1 MKKILYIE
9 DDAFTAKMVKLKFQK
24 SGIDVVVA
32 TDGEAGLEMMR
43 KEEFSFAFLLLDL
56 LLPGIDGYEVLE
68 RIKEDP
74 ELAKVPVI
82 VFTNVRQEFEEERVK
97 KLGVKN
103 LFVKTDVD
111 LGVVVDLVKEYI
123 NKSKSKE
130 T

>member
-1 MKKILYIE
+1 
-9 DDAFTAKMVKLKFQK
+9 MVKLKFQK
-24 SGIDVVVA
+24 SGLDVVVA
-32 TDGEAGLEMMR
+32 TDGESGLEMMR
-43 KEEFSFAFLLLDL
+43 KEEFCFAFLLLDL

-68 RIKEDP
+68 RIKADP

-97 KLGVKN
+97 QLGVKN

-111 LGVVVDLVKEYI
+111 LGVVVDLVKEHI
-123 NKSKSKE
+123 NKSRSKE